1 MKRFLTAAIMAV
13 AIICIG
19 RYDVCAGE
27 IQNQIVQLDTQENT
41 DITED
46 LNAALMT
53 AAQNSSAQYPVT
65 VNIPAG
71 EYTISGCIHI
81 YSNTILDLTS
91 GVTIK
96 YSANASANQNMLLS
110 GTNGKYK
117 GQQDYNNSEECKEY
131 NGFENITIKGG
142 TWIGSVYNSSVLF
155 RIAHAKNVT
164 LDGVTFIGGGGLH
177 QMEVAAID
185 GFYVRNCTFRDFDGA
200 YENGKK
206 MEALQLDIPC
216 STTTFKDFYL
226 DGTILK
232 NVEITGCNF
241 ENVPRGIGTHSML
254 IGAYHDGIKINNN
267 KFKNIFEEAII
278 CLGYK
283 NCEINNN
290 TFTDCAAGILFKFFN
305 NNGSGMYTTVFDGMP
320 YGRSAEYDANTVIS
334 GNVIQ
339 TVFSATCNEIVG
351 IKVYGLNSGV
361 ALEGTDKSQIA
372 ANDYYISGVTVCD
385 NSITTAGY
393 GIRFLDT
400 KNSIIRNNTIISSGV
415 SEYDGNCEEYDG
427 IQLSNGSTNINVDAN
442 PAISYFPRNGIYLR
456 NGSSASSISSN
467 AISGCLSN
475 GISLYT
481 DCAVNGIS
489 ANTITNCLNSGIK
502 ASTRCS
508 LGDISSNM
516 ITGVT
521 NEAGVVVYN
530 SSLSGLITQN
540 TITTGNCYGIKASK
554 NSVISAISANAFS
567 DSKKNAIYVFGDST
581 VAGGIT
587 SNTITNV
594 KTPINILSTSND
606 LLIDSN
612 NISGAYSNVVVI
624 DTKTNK
630 STVAIM
636 NNSISGNKTSSG
648 IWVKSGRFAAQGNTI
663 QNVGKGIAT
672 QTSASGSIFENI
684 FKSTVKTKMNLNGKT
699 SYSFGYKKMAAKKL
713 ESRARGKCT
722 ISWNKY
728 KYANQY
734 EIQYSTRSDF
744 SKDVKT
750 IKAGKVR
757 DNVTLSGLKS
767 KKTYYVRIRAI
778 NVLNGVKV
786 YNSYGTIK
794 KIKM

>member
-19 RYDVCAGE
+19 RYDVYAGE
-27 IQNQIVQLDTQENT
+27 IQNQIVQLDTQENS

-232 NVEITGCNF
+232 KVEITGCNF

-267 KFKNIFEEAII
+267 TFKNIFEEAVI

-305 NNGSGMYTTVFDGMP
+305 NNGSGIYTTVFDGMP
-320 YGRSAEYDANTVIS
+320 YERGAEYDANTIIS

-339 TVFSATCNEIVG
+339 TAFSTTCNEIVG

-361 ALEGTDKSQIA
+361 ALEGTDKSQIP
-372 ANDYYISGVTVCD
+372 ANDYYISGVTVC
-385 NSITTAGY
+385 NNNITTAGY

-400 KNSIIRNNTIISSGV
+400 KNSTISNNTIISSTV
-415 SEYDGNCEEYDG
+415 SEYDGNSEEYDG
-427 IQLSNGSTNINVDAN
+427 IQLSNGSTNTGVNAN
-442 PAISYFPRNGIYLR
+442 SISYFPRNGIYLR
-456 NGSSASSISSN
+456 VGSSASSISSN

-521 NEAGVVVYN
+521 KEAGVVVYN
-530 SSLSGLITQN
+530 S
-540 TITTGNCYGIKASK
+540 
-554 NSVISAISANAFS
+554 
-567 DSKKNAIYVFGDST
+567 
-581 VAGGIT
+581 
-587 SNTITNV
+587 
-594 KTPINILSTSND
+594 
-606 LLIDSN
+606 
-612 NISGAYSNVVVI
+612 
-624 DTKTNK
+624 
-630 STVAIM
+630 
-636 NNSISGNKTSSG
+636 
-648 IWVKSGRFAAQGNTI
+648 
-663 QNVGKGIAT
+663 
-672 QTSASGSIFENI
+672 
-684 FKSTVKTKMNLNGKT
+684 
-699 SYSFGYKKMAAKKL
+699 
-713 ESRARGKCT
+713 
-722 ISWNKY
+722 
-728 KYANQY
+728 
-734 EIQYSTRSDF
+734 
-744 SKDVKT
+744 
-750 IKAGKVR
+750 
-757 DNVTLSGLKS
+757 
-767 KKTYYVRIRAI
+767 
-778 NVLNGVKV
+778 
-786 YNSYGTIK
+786 
-794 KIKM
+794 